1 MPFFLWLIL
10 RKNFWELLKTK
21 SKKKTMIW
29 RRYIVDYIFFIW
41 QHGQESLNVFIDQ
54 VNMFQPIMKF
64 TAEYS
69 KEQVNFLDLNINL
82 LTGNLRQIC
91 LLNPQIL

>member
-1 MPFFLWLIL
+1 
-10 RKNFWELLKTK
+10 
-21 SKKKTMIW
+21 MIW